1 MDKESGYVPELYLK
15 VGAQV
20 MLLVNMDIDKGL
32 VNGSRGVVI
41 AFQETH
47 PHWPLVQFCSGERII
62 VSPERWKSE
71 HDMHPIEREQVPLR
85 LAYALTI
92 HKSQG
97 ATLDSVI
104 IDIGSSVFEYGQAY
118 VALSRVK
125 SLDGLYVHDITLKS
139 FRAHPLVKEFYQ
151 GTYKP
156 PVVAEESHP
165 AMSSPAVK
173 KLPDFAFLEEDTG
186 PVRPPPDIRSFFG
199 TKRKV

>member
-20 MLLVNMDIDKGL
+20 MLLVNMDIEKGL
-32 VNGSRGVVI
+32 VNGSRGVVVG
-41 AFQETH
+41 FQETH
-47 PHWPLVQFCSGERII
+47 PHWPLVEFRCGQRII

-125 SLDGLYVHDITLKS
+125 SLDGLYVHDISLKS

-156 PVVAEESHP
+156 PVSLEKEELP
-165 AMSSPAVK
+165 PPPPVQK
-173 KLPDFAFLEEDTG
+173 KLTDFAFLEEDTG

-199 TKRKV
+199 TKKV